1 MTYFDKVTI
10 QPTSI
15 TLLVRPAGISNYS
28 INQTNCWPGL
38 KLSKIAHGVKS
49 QIVLL
54 LNAEH
59 RWKTK
64 YDVQRDE
71 SVNTNNGP
79 FYTVFSRGSNSRNI
93 CSKPQYDSG
102 TLCKCNKIQI
112 SLKIPAIRNYR
123 SVWCC
128 CVYHP
133 LLVTEYLIGVDTG
146 IVDQVIARQGVGL
159 CWNVL
164 TED

>member
-79 FYTVFSRGSNSRNI
+79 FYTPFLVAEATQEISARNH
-93 CSKPQYDSG
+93 SMTVG
-102 TLCKCNKIQI
+102 RFVNV
-112 SLKIPAIRNYR
+112 IRFK
-123 SVWCC
+123 SV
-128 CVYHP
+128 
-133 LLVTEYLIGVDTG
+133 
-146 IVDQVIARQGVGL
+146 
-159 CWNVL
+159 
-164 TED
+164 